1 MIEMRKT
8 IAMLMLCA
16 ACLFA
21 ITGCGSTKQ
30 LNITGASRITV
41 NDGGDP
47 APNKTV
53 EITDAEAVDSMT
65 RDFNSLSLRK
75 SGKTGK
81 TDGIGYIIKWF
92 DTDGNVLETID
103 VSPNF
108 NQSGTVTGI
117 SEGKYYWKIESG
129 SVDIEAIDMLFEKNP
144 AIDVLSLTFPDEPSP
159 SVPWYSIGVDAGWGW
174 EQKDLPADKIYAMF
188 GQENE
193 LLFAG
198 TAVEVLH
205 DLTAEGFFD
214 TEGFAQSMTV
224 QGWREDSPGNSGPN
238 HPIFQINLFQLDSRL
253 MRTKTGED
261 AVVAENEVF
270 GVPVTTC
277 WREVKNVDCYYAA
290 FETNG
295 LAVGCTVYTSASQS
309 AEDAKALLSRIVS
322 QCLAPD
328 GGIRLDAANGETGYT
343 PVDSWPQ
350 TELLSHIPEP
360 TEGQPIRFHAFPDDY
375 EVVELEGCTSETY
388 EQYISM
394 LQQEG
399 FSAWDGDW
407 GNDASRWDKDGYSVQ
422 VSLYNGHMIIAV
434 STDGL
439 EE

>member
-1 MIEMRKT
+1 MKEVKKLLL
-8 IAMLMLCA
+8 AAVLLLCLA
-16 ACLFA
+16 
-21 ITGCGSTKQ
+21 GCGTTRTEPITPTTPNTHLPSVMYDDTLYLSTFKQ
-30 LNITGASRITV
+30 IPG
-41 NDGGDP
+41 
-47 APNKTV
+47 
-53 EITDAEAVDSMT
+53 EVDSSAIIGNISST
-65 RDFNSLSLRK
+65 VPLSQLPTENGQANFDALDAPYALTDEGLAVLVD
-75 SGKTGK
+75 SEWILFS
-81 TDGIGYIIKWF
+81 TDGSGNSVH
-92 DTDGNVLETID
+92 DDGPSGPND
-103 VSPNF
+103 V
-108 NQSGTVTGI
+108 VI
-117 SEGKYYWKIESG
+117 
-129 SVDIEAIDMLFEKNP
+129 
-144 AIDVLSLTFPDEPSP
+144 LTFPDEPSP

-174 EQKDLPADKIYAMF
+174 EQKDLSADKIYAMF

-193 LLFAG
+193 LLFADA
-198 TAVEVLH
+198 AVEALH

-214 TEGFAQSMTV
+214 AEGVAQSMTV
-224 QGWREDSPGNSGPN
+224 QGWREYSPEDSGPN

-253 MRTKTGED
+253 MRTKAGED

-277 WREVKNVDCYYAA
+277 RREVKNADCYYAA

-309 AEDAKALLSRIVS
+309 AEDAKELLSRIVS

-343 PVDSWPQ
+343 PMDSWPQ